1 MSHTIERVVVGVSG
15 SPGSLLALRF
25 AVDHAYAFGAVLVP
39 VIAWEPPGG
48 DSAFRRYPPDL
59 THEWAQEA
67 EDRLVAAFDSVPDG
81 PPLDHPAQ
89 PHVVRGPAGRVLVA
103 TADGEH
109 DVLVIGTGRRGILR
123 RAMYGSVS
131 EHCLARARCAVI
143 VVSPD
148 TLPDETWRTYSD
160 ARTFPGE

>member
-15 SPGSLLALRF
+15 SSGSLQALRF
-25 AVDHAYAFGAVLVP
+25 AVDYAHAFGAVLVP

-48 DSAFRRYPPDL
+48 DSAFRRYPPAL
-59 THEWAQEA
+59 TQEWAQEA

-81 PPLDHPAQ
+81 PPLDRPAEPQ
-89 PHVVRGPAGRVLVA
+89 VVRGPARRVLVA
-103 TADGEH
+103 TADRQH
-109 DVLVIGTGRRGILR
+109 DVLVIGTGRRGVLR
-123 RAMYGSVS
+123 RAMYGSLS
-131 EHCLARARCAVI
+131 HHCLAHARCAVI

-160 ARTFPGE
+160 ARTSPGE